1 MSKAL
6 FIIILTPSERGP
18 YTAHQTDLIV
28 ATGSKYAVRFK
39 AVLGV
44 NLPNFLTLLRI
55 FIIPLLVV
63 VLLTPFSERFGV
75 PRHIL
80 GVAIFLG
87 AALTDYFD
95 GKIARSRDQVT
106 RLGQLLDPIADK
118 LLISAALISLV
129 ENQLAPAWAVVIII
143 GREFAVTGLR
153 SIAASD
159 GVVIPASKMGK
170 FKMLLQVVTVA
181 LLIVS
186 SVAGKPPVANFGRPF
201 PAIQFW
207 TVPEL
212 RFAWQHLFG
221 SDALTRSDWQ
231 VLIYTSGRAMLW
243 LVVISSCLSMYG
255 YFRAFYQSVLSAEIP
270 TRKPKSTTVATAR
283 D

>member
-1 MSKAL
+1 MVS
-6 FIIILTPSERGP
+6 I
-18 YTAHQTDLIV
+18 
-28 ATGSKYAVRFK
+28 AVVDFK
-39 AVLGV
+39 AVASV
-44 NLPNFLTLLRI
+44 NLPNFLSLLRI
-55 FIIPLLVV
+55 FIVPLLVV
-63 VLLTPFSERFGV
+63 VLLTPFSESWFGV

-87 AALTDYFD
+87 AALTDYLD

-106 RLGQLLDPIADK
+106 RLGALLDPIADK

-153 SIAASD
+153 SIAAVD
-159 GVVIPASKMGK
+159 GVVISASKMGK
-170 FKMLLQVVTVA
+170 FKMLVQVITVA

-212 RFAWQHLFG
+212 RLACSHLFG
-221 SDALTRSDWQ
+221 TEPLTRNDWQ
-231 VLIYTSGRAMLW
+231 VLLYTGGRAMLW
-243 LVVISSCLSMYG
+243 LVVVSACLSMYG
-255 YFRAFYQSVLSAEIP
+255 YFRSFYHSVTAMNSRRREGKHP
-270 TRKPKSTTVATAR
+270 SVAAVR

>member
-1 MSKAL
+1 
-6 FIIILTPSERGP
+6 
-18 YTAHQTDLIV
+18 
-28 ATGSKYAVRFK
+28 
-39 AVLGV
+39 V
-44 NLPNFLTLLRI
+44 NLPNSLTLLRI
-55 FIIPLLVV
+55 FIVPVLVV
-63 VLLTPFSERFGV
+63 VLLTPFSENWFGV

-80 GVAIFLG
+80 GVAIFLA
-87 AALTDYFD
+87 AALTDYLD
-95 GKIARSRDQVT
+95 GKIARSRNQVT

-153 SIAASD
+153 SIAAAD
-159 GVVIPASKMGK
+159 GVVISASKMGK
-170 FKMLLQVVTVA
+170 FKMLVQVITVA

-212 RFAWQHLFG
+212 RTAWHHLFG
-221 SDALTRSDWQ
+221 SDVIASGDWV
-231 VLIYTSGRAMLW
+231 VLLYTAGRAMLW
-243 LVVISSCLSMYG
+243 LVVVSACLSMYG
-255 YFRAFYQSVLSAEIP
+255 YFRSFYLSVVGGNAARPEIKQP
-270 TRKPKSTTVATAR
+270 SVAAAPE
-283 D
+283 

>member
-1 MSKAL
+1 V
-6 FIIILTPSERGP
+6 P
-18 YTAHQTDLIV
+18 
-28 ATGSKYAVRFK
+28 
-39 AVLGV
+39 GV
-44 NLPNFLTLLRI
+44 NLPNSLSLLRI
-55 FIIPLLVV
+55 FIVPLLVV
-63 VLLTPFSERFGV
+63 VLLTPFSESFGV
-75 PRHIL
+75 PRHIF

-87 AALTDYFD
+87 AALTDYLD

-106 RLGQLLDPIADK
+106 RLGKLLDPIADK

-153 SIAASD
+153 SIAATD
-159 GVVIPASKMGK
+159 GVVISASRMGK
-170 FKMLLQVVTVA
+170 FKMLAQVITVA

-212 RFAWQHLFG
+212 QRAWHHLF
-221 SDALTRSDWQ
+221 SSEPVTSSDWQ
-231 VLIYTSGRAMLW
+231 VLVYTAGRAMLW
-243 LVVISSCLSMYG
+243 LVVVSAFWSMYG
-255 YFRAFYQSVLSAEIP
+255 YFRSFYLSGITTKAAQ
-270 TRKPKSTTVATAR
+270 RKIDQPGVASAR
-283 D
+283 E